1 MSAAPVESLRK
12 TCQFFNDWLEQTAR
26 SPDPASQ
33 APGAMKAIS
42 RHLKQAEFALKDAS
56 PEIAQS
62 NEWRQVVAEYVATL
76 KELRARLA
84 NFEITLRIRTAQMAQ
99 KRTHLDAIHCWADL
113 AKHIG

>member
-1 MSAAPVESLRK
+1 MSAIQVETLRK
-12 TCQFFNDWLEQTAR
+12 ICLFLQDWLEQTAR

-42 RHLKQAEFALKDAS
+42 RHLKQAEATLKGAS
-56 PEIAQS
+56 ADLTQS
-62 NEWRQVVAEYVATL
+62 EEWRQVIAEYVATL
-76 KELRARLA
+76 KELRARLG

>member
-1 MSAAPVESLRK
+1 MSAPSVNVLRK
-12 TCQFFNDWLEQTAR
+12 TCRYFREWLDQTAR

-33 APGAMKAIS
+33 APGAMKIIS
-42 RHLKQAEFALKDAS
+42 RQLKLAEAALLEAAPDVKQSEEWIDA
-56 PEIAQS
+56 
-62 NEWRQVVAEYVATL
+62 VAEYVKTL
-76 KELRARLA
+76 RELRARLG

>member
-1 MSAAPVESLRK
+1 MTPQPLESLRK
-12 TCQFFNDWLEQTAR
+12 VCQFFHAWLDQTAR

-42 RHLKQAEFALKDAS
+42 RQLKTAEVALKEAS
-56 PEIAQS
+56 AETKQS
-62 NEWRQVVAEYVATL
+62 DEWRQLVGEYVATL
-76 KELRARLA
+76 KELRARLG